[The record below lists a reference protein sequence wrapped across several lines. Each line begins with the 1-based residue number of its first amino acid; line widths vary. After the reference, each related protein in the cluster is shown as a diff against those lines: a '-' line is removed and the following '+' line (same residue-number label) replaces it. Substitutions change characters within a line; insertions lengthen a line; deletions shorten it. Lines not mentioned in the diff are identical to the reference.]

1 MIMGR
6 RRRLIS
12 TSELA
17 TRRTL
22 LVIKMLGMN
31 DLGFRVVGK
40 NVWNR
45 LWLLVHG
52 FGVFRITGGYG
63 MHVIF

>member
-22 LVIKMLGMN
+22 LVIKMLDMN

-40 NVWNR
+40 IVCNR
-45 LWLLVHG
+45 LWLLVHS
-52 FGVFRITGGYG
+52 FGVFRITDGYG